1 MPQAPY
7 HAVPAEVMSAFARRE
22 AAAGLQAEM
31 ELEAVGDPGSGS
43 NAVDAWSALLG
54 LVWFLETHTV
64 LQYGA
69 GSALH
74 WLFAEGCVAARMQFV
89 ALPAVEIQLVLVG
102 EGPAELGQLEGLP
115 AKGLSPLVSAVIVL
129 LTR

>member
-1 MPQAPY
+1 
-7 HAVPAEVMSAFARRE
+7 MSAFARRE

-69 GSALH
+69 GSAQH

-129 LTR
+129 LTH